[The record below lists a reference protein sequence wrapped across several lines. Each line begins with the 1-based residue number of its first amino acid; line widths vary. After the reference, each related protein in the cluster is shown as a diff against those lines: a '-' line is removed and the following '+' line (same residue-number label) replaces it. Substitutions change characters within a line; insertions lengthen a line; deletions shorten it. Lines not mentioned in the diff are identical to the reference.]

1 MDQEHFLLGE
11 VARLIGRKPFQ
22 IIYMLTNGFIEE
34 PKLRIGG
41 RRIFSRDD
49 IESIR
54 KIMDEKFGAKG
65 MKQ

>member
-49 IESIR
+49 IEGIR

-65 MKQ
+65 VKQ

>member
-41 RRIFSRDD
+41 RRIFSRED
-49 IESIR
+49 IEGIR